1 MKTTCTTEFSRFH
14 IPTIISNVVLT
25 VSNSA
30 GASDLYEATLRT
42 DYPVTEP
49 PPQGEGRLNGVT
61 VCIDPGHQETA
72 KIVTEPIGPG
82 LSGVKETSIGMARGT
97 VTRRMESIVVLEIG
111 LMLRDALLK
120 EGAAVV
126 MTRETQD
133 IYLSNIERAEI
144 AAEADADFF
153 LRLHCNNRD
162 SESVQGIGIYCPYG
176 SDYAEAIAERD
187 GWQAMGGILLAAM
200 QEATGQEKGG
210 GDHDQPLHRE

>member
-1 MKTTCTTEFSRFH
+1 
-14 IPTIISNVVLT
+14 
-25 VSNSA
+25 
-30 GASDLYEATLRT
+30 
-42 DYPVTEP
+42 
-49 PPQGEGRLNGVT
+49 
-61 VCIDPGHQETA
+61 
-72 KIVTEPIGPG
+72 
-82 LSGVKETSIGMARGT
+82 MARGT

-210 GDHDQPLHRE
+210 VTTTNRYIGNNWALMPSFLIEMGYMSNPAEDVLLSAKPYQQRLVKGMVEGVYNLAVYLGLIVI